1 MLPALFRPN
10 QTTTLEFLALA
21 SIEFLKAF
29 NGLGQRA
36 AWKTICIPA
45 DELHRM
51 ETDTMRLAPTFC
63 LLAFG
68 LSLTA
73 CGGRKSPGPRNDARH
88 SSMDFSQVTSPAMA
102 TLDLG
107 QQNFVFRKIMETA
120 QQPSCTEPSQEKQQA
135 RLLTND
141 EYMQSLADV
150 FGLNPDD
157 KTIREQLLVESRS
170 LGFRN
175 LQGFGLM
182 SPDRLKSLFA
192 ATEIAIPKIIESRR
206 DIFQCGQGQGSPCVR
221 AFLETALP
229 RLWKKTV
236 SSAQLDELIRFFE
249 SNGADNAA
257 LQILLQ
263 RLLISP
269 YMLFRSELGSEGR
282 LSSME
287 IASVL
292 ASTLWASVPDQALL
306 NKANANALA
315 TPEAIAQEA
324 RRMISDPKAWRGL
337 HQFVIAWLETDRLN
351 NASKMSMDATTMS
364 PELKQALALQ
374 TSDFLFYLVQM
385 KQDSFQ
391 NILTAPFTVG
401 TDGMAQYYSLNAGTA
416 ETIRIGNRTL
426 KKFAVDP
433 SQKGLFAQ
441 GGFVSSLSPDNKTHI
456 ASRGS
461 FVQSKLLCHYLE
473 VPPNLSSSASMA
485 MTDSNLSARDNLTKL
500 TEAPSCAGC
509 HSFINGVGFA
519 LEGLNAFGQIRNQDD
534 TFKPLLLD
542 ASFHTMSGTT
552 LQVKGASG
560 LSDALA
566 QSEQAQLCLVTN
578 VFRQTHGRLETTDD
592 ACTIASA
599 YKQAKASGLN
609 YQDLVIQFL
618 TSSSFLKR

>member
-1 MLPALFRPN
+1 
-10 QTTTLEFLALA
+10 
-21 SIEFLKAF
+21 
-29 NGLGQRA
+29 
-36 AWKTICIPA
+36 
-45 DELHRM
+45 
-51 ETDTMRLAPTFC
+51 MRLAPTLG
-63 LLAFG
+63 LLVFE

-73 CGGRKSPGPRNDARH
+73 CGGRKSSGPQSDARPN
-88 SSMDFSQVTSPAMA
+88 SMDFSQVTSPAMA

-107 QQNFVFRKIMETA
+107 QQNLVFRKIMEAA

-157 KTIREQLLVESRS
+157 KTIRDQLLVESRS

-175 LQGFGLM
+175 LQGFGLV
-182 SPDRLKSLFA
+182 SPDRLKGLFA
-192 ATEIAIPKIIESRR
+192 ATEIAIPKIIETRR
-206 DIFQCGQGQGSPCVR
+206 DLLQCGQGQGSPCVR
-221 AFLETALP
+221 SFLETALP
-229 RLWKKTV
+229 RLWKKSV
-236 SSAQLDELIRFFE
+236 SRAELDDLIRFFE
-249 SNGADNAA
+249 DSGADNGA

-269 YMLFRSELGSEGR
+269 YLIFRTELGSEGH

-287 IASVL
+287 MTSIL
-292 ASTLWASVPDQALL
+292 ASTLWASVPDQALMD
-306 NKANANALA
+306 KAKGDALA

-324 RRMISDPKAWRGL
+324 DRMIKDPRAWRGL

-351 NASKMSMDATTMS
+351 SASKMSMDAANMS
-364 PELKQALALQ
+364 PELKQALTLQ
-374 TSDFLFYLVQM
+374 TSDFLFYLVQN

-416 ETIRIGNRTL
+416 ESIRIGNRTL

-461 FVQSKLLCHYLE
+461 FVLSKLLCHYLE

-485 MTDSNLSARDNLTKL
+485 MTDPNLSARDNLTKL

-519 LEGLNAFGQIRNQDD
+519 LEGLNAFGQIRTQDD

-542 ASFHTMSGTT
+542 ASFNTMGGTAV
-552 LQVKGASG
+552 QVKGASG
-560 LSDALA
+560 LSEALA

-578 VFRQTHGRLETTDD
+578 VFRHTHGRLETTED

-599 YKQAKASGLN
+599 YKKAKAAGLS

-618 TSSSFLKR
+618 TSSRFLKR